1 MATPAHDKYYLRT
14 LHQEIDLF
22 DRKLAHM
29 LKYDNFATEAERTTS
44 AGKMKAKRELLVL
57 TARTLINEGI
67 EFKPS
72 ELPRSLRTGDEIVD
86 QLTEQPKGEVIVMKE
101 ATSGLP
107 RVPPSR
113 QFASPF
119 AGGVLDGQA
128 IMQTYK
134 RSRAKT
140 PVPQA

>member
-1 MATPAHDKYYLRT
+1 MAVPTHDKYYLRT

-29 LKYDNFATEAERTTS
+29 LKYDTFATEAERATS
-44 AGKMKAKRELLVL
+44 ATKMKAKRDLLVM
-57 TARTLINEGI
+57 TAKDLVNQGI

-72 ELPRSLRTGDEIVD
+72 ELPRSLRTAAELSESSAAPIAVVE
-86 QLTEQPKGEVIVMKE
+86 TAAP
-101 ATSGLP
+101 SLP
-107 RVPPSR
+107 RAATQPR
-113 QFASPF
+113 HFASPF

-128 IMQTYK
+128 IMQNYK
-134 RSRAKT
+134 KGRSKA

>member
-1 MATPAHDKYYLRT
+1 MATPTHDKYYLRT

-29 LKYDNFATEAERTTS
+29 LKYDTFATEAERATSTT
-44 AGKMKAKRELLVL
+44 KMKAKRDLLVL
-57 TARTLINEGI
+57 TAKDLVSQGI

-72 ELPRSLRTGDEIVD
+72 ELPRSLRTGDELNEIKVPPAS
-86 QLTEQPKGEVIVMKE
+86 TPE
-101 ATSGLP
+101 AAIPSLP
-107 RVPPSR
+107 RVAAQSR

-119 AGGVLDGQA
+119 AGGVLDGQT
-128 IMQTYK
+128 IMQNYK
-134 RSRAKT
+134 KGRSKA

>member
-1 MATPAHDKYYLRT
+1 MATPTHDKYFLRT

-29 LKYDNFATEAERTTS
+29 LKYDTFATETERATS
-44 AGKMKAKRELLVL
+44 TSKMKAKRDLLVL
-57 TARTLINEGI
+57 TAKDLVSQGI

-72 ELPRSLRTGDEIVD
+72 ELPRSLRTG
-86 QLTEQPKGEVIVMKE
+86 EQISE
-101 ATSGLP
+101 ASVVPAHTVETQAPTLP
-107 RVPPSR
+107 RAASQSR

-119 AGGVLDGQA
+119 AGGVLDGQT
-128 IMQTYK
+128 IMQNYK
-134 RSRAKT
+134 KGRTKA

>member
-29 LKYDNFATEAERTTS
+29 LKYDTFTTEAERATSTT
-44 AGKMKAKRELLVL
+44 KMKAKRDLLVI
-57 TARTLINEGI
+57 TAKDLVSQGI
-67 EFKPS
+67 EFKAS
-72 ELPRSLRTGDEIVD
+72 ELPRSLRTGDEILDTGNAPVAIA
-86 QLTEQPKGEVIVMKE
+86 EVE
-101 ATSGLP
+101 TPSLP
-107 RVPPSR
+107 RASAQPR

-128 IMQTYK
+128 IMQNYK
-134 RSRAKT
+134 KGRSKA
-140 PVPQA
+140 PIPQA

>member
-1 MATPAHDKYYLRT
+1 MATPTHDKYYLRT

-29 LKYDNFATEAERTTS
+29 LKYDTFASEAERTVST
-44 AGKMKAKRELLVL
+44 GKMKAKRELLVL
-57 TARTLINEGI
+57 TARELVKEGI

-72 ELPRSLRTGDEIVD
+72 ELPRSLRTGDEVTAP
-86 QLTEQPKGEVIVMKE
+86 LKEVLVVE
-101 ATSGLP
+101 EVVASRAP
-107 RVPPSR
+107 RAAISR

-128 IMQTYK
+128 IMQNYK
-134 RSRAKT
+134 RTRAKA
-140 PVPQA
+140 PAPQA

>member
-1 MATPAHDKYYLRT
+1 MATPTPDKYYLRT

-29 LKYDNFATEAERTTS
+29 LKYDTFATEAERATS
-44 AGKMKAKRELLVL
+44 ATKMKAKRDLLVL
-57 TARTLINEGI
+57 TAKDLVGQGI

-72 ELPRSLRTGDEIVD
+72 ELPRSLRTAAELSESSAAPVA
-86 QLTEQPKGEVIVMKE
+86 VVE
-101 ATSGLP
+101 AVAPSLP
-107 RVPPSR
+107 RAAAQPR
-113 QFASPF
+113 HFASPF

-128 IMQTYK
+128 IMQNYK
-134 RSRAKT
+134 KSRSKA